1 MIVRGHSR
9 MKKSVSTTGFIRTM
23 DRSCTAGLCSS
34 LRAPGKMSVWQV
46 LPATVQ
52 SLELASWQID
62 WLCFKVSRH
71 LTDNVVNNVANS
83 WSPAVRHPLGRL
95 SSYAGGNMW
104 ELSWDAQPGMGLMCA
119 KISGGMENTRTPSN
133 SPASLVP
140 GAPGKHFAPGAV
152 ASSLAL
158 AQWPTRAAR
167 VFSLTWCESL
177 SLMAGSYDRWLCFST
192 KTHKVRCCVPW
203 KAVPSVRPKCL
214 LLNNQKP
221 SKACWGMKNA

>member
-133 SPASLVP
+133 SRHPWSLGRLGSISLQGRSLLRWHLHSDLP
-140 GAPGKHFAPGAV
+140 GLRGYSH
-152 ASSLAL
+152 
-158 AQWPTRAAR
+158 
-167 VFSLTWCESL
+167 
-177 SLMAGSYDRWLCFST
+177 
-192 KTHKVRCCVPW
+192 
-203 KAVPSVRPKCL
+203 
-214 LLNNQKP
+214 
-221 SKACWGMKNA
+221 